1 MAAKAAMSRNG
12 NTVVQLHSETC
23 ASIFKHI
30 HKHHRQNTQK
40 IVYNRIY
47 NRAAKK
53 LHLMLSARPLHITY
67 FCCCWWCCALRCVF
81 FSSCFVQWAAQFN
94 VHWNII
100 QFGVIESASASSSYK
115 LRNAIE
121 GILGILTLR
130 KQRQAERA
138 LKRLQPESYGMYAAA
153 ATATTT
159 TATACSNSKSVHKT
173 GNCVNVQWRRCIS
186 SAFVSDTCV
195 WYTMRHDFA
204 QPHLHRGLFSL
215 SLPLYLCPSFAVTRS
230 GNRCY

>member
-1 MAAKAAMSRNG
+1 MAIPLCNCIRKHVPAF
-12 NTVVQLHSETC
+12 L
-23 ASIFKHI
+23 SIFI
-30 HKHHRQNTQK
+30 NTIDDTFNTQK
-40 IVYNRIY
+40 IVFNRIY

-81 FSSCFVQWAAQFN
+81 FSSGFVQWAAQFN

-121 GILGILTLR
+121 GILGILTSR

-153 ATATTT
+153 ATATT
-159 TATACSNSKSVHKT
+159 TACSNSKSVHKT

-230 GNRCY
+230 GNRCF